1 MYQTVRYRV
10 DDLLPRP
17 VTDWKFIAL
26 LATWVSFGVG
36 SLGLFLVIGY
46 VWLLG
51 MRLAT
56 TAEARVHSV
65 FSWRGVVLLAMWAF
79 LVAGSWA
86 VFIGLGYLWF
96 LGIGLVLSWI

>member
-1 MYQTVRYRV
+1 MYQAVEHRANYR
-10 DDLLPRP
+10 LPRP
-17 VTDWKFIAL
+17 ATDWRFNAL
-26 LATWVSFGVG
+26 LATWVSCVVG
-36 SLGLFLVIGY
+36 SLGLFLAIGY

-56 TAEARVHSV
+56 AAEARVHCV
-65 FSWRGVVLLAMWAF
+65 FSWRGVVLLATWSF
-79 LVAGSWA
+79 LVVSSWA